1 MKVAELVKV
10 QKLHVQPEETKKVSA
25 ELNYVLVVARF
36 QVPYGKYFTS
46 LSNFA
51 PCLKSLKASEIKT
64 KFEKS
69 LKHLPIL
76 HKANERLINSL
87 SIALV
92 PYSTF
97 LRRKLCIKNV
107 SCWKASGNS
116 KFQTALCVDN

>member
-64 KFEKS
+64 R
-69 LKHLPIL
+69 HLPIL
-76 HKANERLINSL
+76 HKANERSTNSL

-107 SCWKASGNS
+107 SC
-116 KFQTALCVDN
+116 